1 MWGDAVYGKVAV
13 CSDEYFRA
21 FVRKCVNFHMRL
33 KRGYFLA
40 KVDEIIAKAKAT
52 AESVCGVS
60 LGRKKSFGLSLD
72 QNSLS

>member
-1 MWGDAVYGKVAV
+1 MWGDAVYEKVAV
-13 CSDEYFRA
+13 CSDEYFGA
-21 FVRKCVNFHMRL
+21 FVHKCGNFHMWL

-40 KVDEIIAKAKAT
+40 KVNGIIAKAKAT

-60 LGRKKSFGLSLD
+60 LCRKKSFGLSLD